1 MNPGAEAPIA
11 RISFFLFLIRDFTG
25 APLHAASRC
34 LKKDLTMKF
43 FKSPLWS
50 QYTMEFTTM
59 FIAII
64 AAFALN
70 NWNDGRKDHIA
81 AQKILSEI
89 SNGLKKDLADVN
101 ENMQGHE
108 RGLAVCDYW
117 IRAARGE
124 RVDLRLLRLNYLT
137 ITRDYISLQNR
148 SGYESL
154 KSRGLEIIKNDT
166 LRQKIIALYEYDY
179 YILRKL
185 EEEYEELQF
194 QRNYFRQINNIIAPR
209 LHFDREGEIVGMD
222 LPMKL
227 SKEEKNLFLS
237 YLWRIK
243 AGRKF
248 VLIFYRNVIGEIK
261 SLQEMIRKE
270 LDRE

>member
-1 MNPGAEAPIA
+1 
-11 RISFFLFLIRDFTG
+11 
-25 APLHAASRC
+25 
-34 LKKDLTMKF
+34 
-43 FKSPLWS
+43 
-50 QYTMEFTTM
+50 
-59 FIAII
+59 
-64 AAFALN
+64 
-70 NWNDGRKDHIA
+70 
-81 AQKILSEI
+81 
-89 SNGLKKDLADVN
+89 
-101 ENMQGHE
+101 MQGHE
-108 RGLAVCDYW
+108 RRLAICEYW
-117 IRAARGE
+117 IQAAQGE
-124 RVDLRLLRLNYLT
+124 MVDLSPLRLNYLT

-166 LRQKIIALYEYDY
+166 LRQKIISLYEYDY

-209 LHFDREGEIVGMD
+209 LHFDRQGEIIGMD

-227 SKEEKNLFLS
+227 SKKEKNLFLS

-243 AGRKF
+243 TGRKF
-248 VLIFYRNVIGEIK
+248 VLIFYRNVIGQIK

>member
-1 MNPGAEAPIA
+1 MV
-11 RISFFLFLIRDFTG
+11 
-25 APLHAASRC
+25 
-34 LKKDLTMKF
+34 
-43 FKSPLWS
+43 S
-50 QYTMEFTTM
+50 QYIMEFTTM

-89 SNGLKKDLADVN
+89 SNGLKKDLADIN
-101 ENMQGHE
+101 ENMEGHQ
-108 RGLAVCDYW
+108 RRMAICDYW
-117 IRAARGE
+117 IQAARGE
-124 RVDLRLLRLNYLT
+124 MVDLSRLRMNYLT

-154 KSRGLEIIKNDT
+154 KSRGLEIIKNDS
-166 LRQKIIALYEYDY
+166 LRQKIISLYEYDY

-194 QRNYFRQINNIIAPR
+194 QRNYFREINNIIAPR
-209 LHFDREGEIVGMD
+209 LRFDHRGEIVGME
-222 LPMKL
+222 LPMNL

-248 VLIFYRNVIGEIK
+248 ILVFYENIIKQIK
-261 SLQEMIRKE
+261 SLQKMIRE
-270 LDRE
+270 EPDHG

>member
-1 MNPGAEAPIA
+1 
-11 RISFFLFLIRDFTG
+11 
-25 APLHAASRC
+25 
-34 LKKDLTMKF
+34 MKF

-81 AQKILSEI
+81 AEKILSEI
-89 SNGLKKDLADVN
+89 SNGLKKDLADIN
-101 ENMQGHE
+101 ENMEGHQH
-108 RGLAVCDYW
+108 RLAICDYW
-117 IRAARGE
+117 IQAARGE
-124 RVDLRLLRLNYLT
+124 KVDLGPLRMNYLT

-154 KSRGLEIIKNDT
+154 KSRGLEIIKNDS
-166 LRQKIIALYEYDY
+166 LRQKIISLYEYDY

-194 QRNYFRQINNIIAPR
+194 QRNYFREINKIIAPR
-209 LHFDREGEIVGMD
+209 LRFDREGEIVGME

-227 SKEEKNLFLS
+227 SKEEKNIFLS

-248 VLIFYRNVIGEIK
+248 ILLFYENVIKEIK
-261 SLQEMIRKE
+261 SLQKMIRE
-270 LDRE
+270 EPDHG